1 MQLDSGTADIV
12 LLAWARLLGF
22 GDGDFARPQARL
34 SRIDN
39 DAAVLTFVR
48 LFGRSALVGPAWA
61 VKGAAAYSDA
71 ELAEYHTLLQL
82 SRDCGGHGLGKAYL
96 YFADDLPLAQPVEE
110 ITVSTAPEDAA
121 RLEAL
126 CPPDD
131 NNEVGLS
138 DMDKT
143 FVLLEGTEP
152 VAGAGYEEWESILGH
167 LSVLTAPAYRRRGLG
182 TVMAAIAG
190 HEALGAGLVPQ
201 WRAHEDNTASRAT
214 ARSLGF
220 VEAGTQTSVYLPAA
234 GS

>member
-1 MQLDSGTADIV
+1 MQLDPGTEDIV

-22 GDGDFARPQARL
+22 GDEAFAAAGGRL
-34 SRIDN
+34 VRIDD

-48 LFGRSALVGPAWA
+48 LFGHSALVGPEWA
-61 VKGAAAYSDA
+61 VEGAAAYADA

-82 SRDCGGHGLGKAYL
+82 SRARGGHGLGKAYL
-96 YFADDLPLAQPVEE
+96 SFADDLPTAQPSEDIV
-110 ITVSTAPEDAA
+110 ISTAPEEAA

-138 DMDKT
+138 NMDKT
-143 FVLLEGTEP
+143 FVLLHGTEP
-152 VAGAGYEEWESILGH
+152 VAGAGYEEWEAILGH
-167 LSVLTAPAYRRRGLG
+167 LSVLTAPAYRRRGIG
-182 TVMAAIAG
+182 TLLAAIAG
-190 HEALGAGLVPQ
+190 HEALGAGLIPQ

-220 VEAGTQTSVYLPAA
+220 VEAGTQTSVYLPARP
-234 GS
+234 